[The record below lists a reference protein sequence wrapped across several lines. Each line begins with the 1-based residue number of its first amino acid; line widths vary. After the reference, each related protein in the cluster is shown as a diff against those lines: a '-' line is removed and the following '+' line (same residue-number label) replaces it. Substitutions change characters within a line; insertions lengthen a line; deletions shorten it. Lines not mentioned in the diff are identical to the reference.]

1 MWHKKIFLP
10 DVSDTAKHL
19 KQLFNHVMISCI
31 HRKILLRGRQGGRE
45 GGREG
50 EREGGREG
58 EREAGR
64 EGGREEGREGG
75 REGTRGYMAAL

>member
-31 HRKILLRGRQGGRE
+31 HRKILLRGRE

-50 EREGGREG
+50 EGGYKEGKGREK
-58 EREAGR
+58 RGR
-64 EGGREEGREGG
+64 KRKG
-75 REGTRGYMAAL
+75 

>member
-1 MWHKKIFLP
+1 
-10 DVSDTAKHL
+10 
-19 KQLFNHVMISCI
+19 MISCI

-58 EREAGR
+58 ERSRQGGRERGR
-64 EGGREEGREGG
+64 EGGRE
-75 REGTRGYMAAL
+75 RGHSGAYGCLVKKKLLMSGDRDCIHFLKK